1 MYAASALRNYQQV
14 STQSQLAEA
23 SPHRLIQMLYQG
35 ALDRIAQAQGAMSR
49 GEVSQKGVLI
59 SKAIDIVNGLRQA
72 LDKEKGGEY
81 AQNLDGLYEFMGQRL
96 LQANMSDDLKSLELV
111 SSLLRKVK
119 DGWDGIAPA
128 PAPIQ
133 GA

>member
-1 MYAASALRNYQQV
+1 MYPASALKNYQQV

-23 SPHRLIQMLYQG
+23 SPHRLIQMLYEG
-35 ALDRIAQAQGAMSR
+35 ALDRIAQAQGAMAR
-49 GEVSQKGVLI
+49 GQTGEKGVLI
-59 SKAIDIVNGLRQA
+59 GKAINIINGLRQA
-72 LDKEKGGEY
+72 LDKQKGGEY
-81 AQNLDGLYEFMGQRL
+81 ASNLEGLYEFMSQRL
-96 LQANMSDDLKSLELV
+96 LQANLKNDSASLELV

-119 DGWDGIAPA
+119 EGWDGIAPV

>member
-23 SPHRLIQMLYQG
+23 SPHRLIQMLLGG
-35 ALDRIAQAQGAMSR
+35 ALDRMAQAQGAMAR
-49 GEVSQKGVLI
+49 GQVNEKGVLI
-59 SKAIDIVNGLRQA
+59 GKAIDIINGLRQA
-72 LDKEKGGEY
+72 LDKDKGGEY
-81 AQNLDGLYEFMGQRL
+81 ASNLDGLYEFMGQRL
-96 LQANMSDDLKSLELV
+96 LQANLKNDSASLELV

-119 DGWDGIAPA
+119 EGWDGIAPA